1 MHAVPANLATLTSLR
16 FFAALWVVL
25 YHFLDQLPEGIAG
38 FLVPL
43 HYGPR
48 AVDFFF
54 ILSGFILAHVY
65 QPSIEAG
72 RFSLRSFY
80 VKRFARL
87 YPVHLAMLA
96 LVIGLFFAA
105 RLAGMEIHSAGKYDF
120 SRLWMHLLAVH
131 AWFRH
136 GTNSFNIPSWSI
148 SAEFF
153 AYLLFPL
160 MAAAMLRIRFFGLIV
175 VAALLFGLAQIVAL
189 AVEDRPFYALQSN
202 FGVVRIVPE
211 FALGMVLWRGWRDQI
226 FVVSPRLLP
235 WLVLAVLPLAAF
247 AWAVILLFAILI
259 LSAAEAGHGDSAKFL
274 HWAPLVFLGEASYSL
289 YMVHAPVQ
297 TVYFA
302 ISAKLGITGA
312 ADPLLA
318 VAAYLGG
325 VAVAVAA
332 SIILFKLVEAP
343 ARDAIARIA
352 LHRKRPLP
360 IEPAL

>member
-1 MHAVPANLATLTSLR
+1 MRAARTKFEAPANLATLTSLR

-25 YHFLDQLPEGIAG
+25 YHFLDQLPEWIADL
-38 FLVPL
+38 LVPL
-43 HYGPR
+43 HFGPR

-131 AWFRH
+131 AWFPH

-160 MAAAMLRIRFFGLIV
+160 MAAAMLRIRPRIGLLGLI
-175 VAALLFGLAQIVAL
+175 AATALLFGLAQIVAL
-189 AVEDRPFYALQSN
+189 SVDRPALLCAAIEFRRRADRAGIRAGDGAVARLAGPN
-202 FGVVRIVPE
+202 VRRV
-211 FALGMVLWRGWRDQI
+211 AQ
-226 FVVSPRLLP
+226 
-235 WLVLAVLPLAAF
+235 AA
-247 AWAVILLFAILI
+247 AR
-259 LSAAEAGHGDSAKFL
+259 AGAG
-274 HWAPLVFLGEASYSL
+274 
-289 YMVHAPVQ
+289 
-297 TVYFA
+297 
-302 ISAKLGITGA
+302 GA
-312 ADPLLA
+312 AAGRLRLGHHPAVRHPDP
-318 VAAYLGG
+318 VGG
-325 VAVAVAA
+325 RG
-332 SIILFKLVEAP
+332 P
-343 ARDAIARIA
+343 RYARAG
-352 LHRKRPLP
+352 
-360 IEPAL
+360 E